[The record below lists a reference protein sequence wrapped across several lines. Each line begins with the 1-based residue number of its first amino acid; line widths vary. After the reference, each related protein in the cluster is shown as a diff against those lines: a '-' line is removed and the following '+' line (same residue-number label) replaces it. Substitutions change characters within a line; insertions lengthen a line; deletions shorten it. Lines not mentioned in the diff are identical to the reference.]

1 MIGSDAGQECNL
13 EEQVEVPL
21 DYLLNKGIAND
32 AQRCAFKH
40 LRQSSVS
47 FGPEQGVS
55 KILTGYDHAN
65 GAAASV
71 APPIWGP
78 DC

>member
-1 MIGSDAGQECNL
+1 MCNL
-13 EEQVEVPL
+13 EEHVEVQS

-32 AQRCAFKH
+32 AQRCALKH
-40 LRQSSVS
+40 LGQSSVR

-55 KILTGYDHAN
+55 KILTGYDHENIAVS
-65 GAAASV
+65 SV